1 MMRFTTSL
9 LLLLLLNLTTFGQT
23 PKDKGLQT
31 ITMKSVK
38 SPVQFLASDQLEGR
52 MAGTKQGQIAGEY
65 VASLFSFIG
74 LEPVGDSVSFK
85 PNRYQKLLGA
95 QQRKTAS
102 FFQPFQAIEV
112 TPDTIQKLALLT
124 TSDKSAL
131 KKEYA
136 YKADFRV
143 TIPNGSSQISAPIVF
158 VGYGLTDEKSGYD
171 DFNKV
176 DVKNKIIVRW
186 AGLPGDGFQNS
197 PAAKVITGPEGRS
210 LERLKNKQ
218 AKERGALA
226 VLEVASGVQI
236 SHWNANQYYFHDV
249 MYEGLKKR
257 KSFYDKRVY
266 LPDTGEGNIPVV
278 YISPSVFSDIMG
290 RKFQNMQAR
299 EKASKLKNVSQAVSG
314 KTIELAINTRNR
326 RLQLKNVLGKI
337 EGKEKDKF
345 IVIGAHYD
353 HLGIHDGYIWNG
365 ADDNASGVSAVL
377 NIAKAMIAS
386 GIQPEYTILFACW
399 DGEERG
405 LLGSHYFVNHWANK
419 GKSKIM
425 AYLNFDMIG
434 RNAGPDAPDNQ
445 VTMIYSK
452 AFQPAVALSKQH
464 ISDYNLNLDVSYSGS
479 EKPDSGSDN
488 VWFVRNNVPLF
499 WFHTGGHPDYH
510 QPTDV
515 PEMINYTKMANII
528 RLSYLDIFELS
539 TNPESWK

>member
-1 MMRFTTSL
+1 MRLLTLL

-23 PKDKGLQT
+23 QKDKGLQA
-31 ITMKSVK
+31 ITMNSVK
-38 SPVQFLASDQLEGR
+38 SPVQFLANDLLEGR
-52 MAGTKQGQIAGEY
+52 MAGTKRGQTAGEY

-85 PNRYQKLLGA
+85 PDRYQKLLGA
-95 QQRKTAS
+95 EKRKTTS

-112 TPDTIQKLALLT
+112 TPDTIQKLALVT
-124 TSDKSAL
+124 TSDKSTL

-143 TIPNGSSQISAPIVF
+143 TIPNGSSQISAPVVF

-171 DFNKV
+171 DFNKI
-176 DVKNKIIVRW
+176 DVKNKIVVRW
-186 AGLPGDGFQNS
+186 AGLPGQDFKDS
-197 PAAKVITGPEGRS
+197 PAAKAINGPEGRA

-218 AKERGALA
+218 AKEHGALA
-226 VLEVASGVQI
+226 VLEVASDTQI
-236 SHWNANQYYFHDV
+236 SHWNANQYYFHNA

-266 LPDTGEGNIPVV
+266 LPDTGKGNIPVI

-290 RKFQNMQAR
+290 PDFRNVQAR
-299 EKASKLKNVSQAVSG
+299 KKASELKNVSQTISR

-326 RLQLKNVLGKI
+326 RLQLRNVMSKV

-386 GIQPEYTILFACW
+386 GVQPEYTILFACW

-405 LLGSHYFVNHWANK
+405 LLGSHYFINHWANK
-419 GKSKIM
+419 GKIM

-434 RNAGPDAPDNQ
+434 RNAGPDAPNNQ

-452 AFQPAVALSKQH
+452 AFQPAVTLSKQH
-464 ISDYNLNLDVSYSGS
+464 ISDYNLNLDVSYNGS

-488 VWFVRNNVPLF
+488 VWFVKDDVPLF
-499 WFHTGGHPDYH
+499 WFHTGGQPDYH

>member
-1 MMRFTTSL
+1 MRLMTLL

-23 PKDKGLQT
+23 QKDKGLQA
-31 ITMKSVK
+31 ITMNSVK
-38 SPVQFLASDQLEGR
+38 SPVQFLANDLLEGR
-52 MAGTKQGQIAGEY
+52 MAGTKQGQTAGEY

-74 LEPVGDSVSFK
+74 LEAMGDSVTFK

-95 QQRKTAS
+95 EPRTTAS

-112 TPDTIQKLALLT
+112 SPDTVQELALVT
-124 TSDKSAL
+124 TSDKATL
-131 KKEYA
+131 RKEYA
-136 YKADFRV
+136 YKTNFRV
-143 TIPNGSSQISAPIVF
+143 TIPNGSSQVSAPVAF
-158 VGYGLTDEKSGYD
+158 VGYGMTDKKSGYD
-171 DFNKV
+171 DFNKI

-186 AGLPGDGFQNS
+186 AGLPGQDFKGS
-197 PAAKVITGPEGRS
+197 PAAKQITGPEGRA

-218 AKERGALA
+218 AKDNGAVA
-226 VLEVASGVQI
+226 VLEVADGAQI
-236 SHWNANQYYFHDV
+236 SHWNANQYYFHNA
-249 MYEGLKKR
+249 MYEGVKKR
-257 KSFYDKRVY
+257 ESFYDKRVY
-266 LPDTGEGNIPVV
+266 LPNTGDGNIPVI

-290 RKFQNMQAR
+290 PEFQNTRAR
-299 EKASKLKNVSQAVSG
+299 KKASELKNVSQAISR

-326 RLQLKNVLGKI
+326 RLQLRNVLGKI
-337 EGKEKDKF
+337 EGKKKDKF

-353 HLGIHDGYIWNG
+353 HLGTHDGYIWNG

-386 GIQPEYTILFACW
+386 GVQPEYTILFACW

-419 GKSKIM
+419 GKIM

-434 RNAGPDAPDNQ
+434 RNAGPEAPDNQ

-452 AFQPAVALSKQH
+452 AFQPAVTLSKQH
-464 ISDYNLNLDVSYSGS
+464 ISAYNLNLVVSYNGS

-488 VWFVRNNVPLF
+488 VWFVKDDVPLF